1 MMNREGLRSL
11 FDSNVTNTLQDSNR
25 GEYGVGEVYRMR
37 EKRWR
42 EAEGREK

>member
-1 MMNREGLRSL
+1 MMNREGLRS

-42 EAEGREK
+42 GAGFPR

>member
-25 GEYGVGEVYRMR
+25 GEYGVCEVSRMR
-37 EKRWR
+37 EKWWR
-42 EAEGREK
+42 EAGFPR